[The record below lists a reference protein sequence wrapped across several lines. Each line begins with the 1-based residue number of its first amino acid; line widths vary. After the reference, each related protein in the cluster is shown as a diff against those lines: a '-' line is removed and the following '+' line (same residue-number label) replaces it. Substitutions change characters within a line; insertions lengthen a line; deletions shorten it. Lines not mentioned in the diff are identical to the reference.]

1 MQLVAM
7 KTFALTLMA
16 FSLLAL
22 YIARMLDLSPSE
34 GEARYRGVNS
44 LPEHV
49 QRLTE
54 RAGEFEAIA
63 RKYANFE
70 RAYFVGRCEGY
81 GLAREGA
88 LKLKEISYIHAKAY
102 PASELKHG
110 PLALIDPQ
118 TPTFVIMPEDDLLTK
133 NRSTIAEVRT
143 RQGLVVALG
152 QAKEPGVEVDDY
164 IQVPGVHP
172 LIDPVLLLEPLQYI
186 AYHSAL
192 ARDCDVDQRGISPR
206 A

>member
-1 MQLVAM
+1 MQLVAI
-7 KTFALTLMA
+7 KTFSFTLTA
-16 FSLLAL
+16 FSLLAP
-22 YIARMLDLSPSE
+22 YIARMRELSPSE
-34 GEARYRGVNS
+34 GEARYRGNS
-44 LPEHV
+44 LHEHV

-70 RAYFVGRCEGY
+70 RASFVGRCEGY
-81 GLAREGA
+81 GLAHEGA
-88 LKLKEISYIHAKAY
+88 LKLKEISYIHAEAY
-102 PASELKHG
+102 RASELKHS

-133 NRSTIAEVRT
+133 NRSTIAEIRT

-152 QAKEPGVEVDDY
+152 QAKESGVEVDDY

-172 LIDPVLLLEPLQYI
+172 LIDPMLLQYI

-192 ARDCDVDQRGISPR
+192 ARDCDVDQPR
-206 A
+206 NLAKSETVE